1 MIRER
6 PCAASS
12 IAASTPRRL
21 ADNAAIG
28 DFALVAAG
36 LADHTAA
43 SMLLGAA
50 IAAAPTGVTLA
61 DPHQPDCP
69 IVFMNPAFQAITGY
83 GPEEVLGRNCRFL
96 QGAETDPRAVARL
109 RRAIQRA
116 EPATVEFVNY
126 RKDGGKFWNELRLA
140 PVRDMQGQLVSFVG
154 IQHDITERKRAEERE
169 VRARR
174 AAERANQAKS
184 EFLTVM
190 SHEIRTPMNG
200 VMGTIGLLL
209 DTGLDAEQRA
219 FAETARRCGHDLL
232 AIVND
237 ILDIGRIE
245 ARRLALSPAPFDV
258 AGLLQGVL
266 DLIAPAAA
274 EKSLTLAVE
283 IDPALPGTLIG
294 DAARLRQVLLNL
306 TDNAVKF
313 TAQGGVT
320 LRLTLEQ
327 AVGDAVRL
335 SISVSDTGIGISQ
348 AAQSR
353 LFGRFVQADASIARR
368 FGGSGLGLMICKRL
382 VGLMGGEIAVQSQV
396 GRGSTFHFTL
406 ELPRGS
412 NPVPAPLP
420 APGPRL
426 VTAPQAAALGRI
438 LLVEDSRANQLVGAA
453 MLRKAGYAVE
463 LANDAGA
470 AVARLAAGTAQPP
483 VDLVLM
489 DLHFGIAGG
498 ALPGGLAAMPRIR
511 ALPGDAGRVPVVAM
525 TAATLQASRTA
536 CLEAGMDGFLAKP
549 IDRAE
554 LVATVAETL
563 AKRPRRRAPV
573 PHRKLIDQAV
583 LDELAAAVEPGRMY
597 YLLGVFA
604 EETSMRR
611 LRLETLL
618 TRPDWSDSDLAAI
631 AHLAHAL
638 KSAAGT
644 FGASALSH
652 AALLLE
658 EACRAAD
665 HGAIRIEATAMARL
679 VSETLA
685 ALAPPGDGTLVAT
698 EGLAPVQ

>member
-6 PCAASS
+6 PSAAAS
-12 IAASTPRRL
+12 IAASAPRRL

-61 DPHQPDCP
+61 DPRRPDCP

-83 GPEEVLGRNCRFL
+83 GPTEVLGRNCRFL

-116 EPATVEFVNY
+116 EPATVELINY

-140 PVRDMQGQLVSFVG
+140 PVRDAQGQLVSFVG
-154 IQHDITERKRAEERE
+154 IQHDITDRKRAEERE

-200 VMGTIGLLL
+200 VMGTLALLL
-209 DTGLDAEQRA
+209 DTELDAEQRA

-245 ARRLALSPAPFDV
+245 AGRLTLSPAPFDLAALV
-258 AGLLQGVL
+258 QGVL
-266 DLIAPAAA
+266 DLMAPAAS
-274 EKSLTLAVE
+274 EKTLSLAAE
-283 IDPALPGTLIG
+283 IDPALPGRLIG

-306 TDNAVKF
+306 ADNAVKF

-320 LRLTLEQ
+320 LQLRQ
-327 AVGDAVRL
+327 ARTVGDAVRVAVV
-335 SISVSDTGIGISQ
+335 VSDTGIGISP
-348 AAQSR
+348 AAQAR

-368 FGGSGLGLMICKRL
+368 YGGSGLGLMICKRL
-382 VGLMGGEIAVQSQV
+382 VGLMGGDITVDSAP
-396 GRGSTFHFTL
+396 GRGSTFRF
-406 ELPRGS
+406 ELDLMRGPNTAPLAAPS
-412 NPVPAPLP
+412 ATARRASPAP
-420 APGPRL
+420 
-426 VTAPQAAALGRI
+426 TPQAGALGRI
-438 LLVEDSRANQLVGAA
+438 LLVEDSPANQLVGAA
-453 MLRKAGYAVE
+453 MLRKAGYAVD
-463 LANDAGA
+463 LADDADSA
-470 AVARLAAGTAQPP
+470 LARLQSGKTRPP
-483 VDLVLM
+483 IDLVLM
-489 DLHFGIAGG
+489 DLHFGTTAG
-498 ALPGGLAAMPRIR
+498 AVPGGLAAMPRIR
-511 ALPGDAGRVPVVAM
+511 ALPAPAGQVPVVAM
-525 TAATLQASRTA
+525 TGATLHGTRAA
-536 CLEAGMDGFLAKP
+536 CLNAGMDGFLAKP

-554 LVATVAETL
+554 LISTVAEAL
-563 AKRPRRRAPV
+563 ANNPRRRAGAGFPQS
-573 PHRKLIDQAV
+573 RLLDQAV
-583 LDELAAAVEPGRMY
+583 LDELAAAVEPGRLP
-597 YLLGVFA
+597 YLLSVFSKETEGRHARLQALLAHADWTQA
-604 EETSMRR
+604 E
-611 LRLETLL
+611 
-618 TRPDWSDSDLAAI
+618 LAAL

-644 FGASALSH
+644 FGAHALAS
-652 AALLLE
+652 AALKLE
-658 EACRAAD
+658 DASRGTDRAV
-665 HGAIRIEATAMARL
+665 IRDAAVAMVPLITETLRAMAPATR
-679 VSETLA
+679 A
-685 ALAPPGDGTLVAT
+685 DAVA
-698 EGLAPVQ
+698 G

>member
-6 PCAASS
+6 PSAASS
-12 IAASTPRRL
+12 IAASAPRRL

-61 DPHQPDCP
+61 DPRQADCP

-96 QGAETDPRAVARL
+96 QGAETDARALARL
-109 RRAIQRA
+109 RRALQRV
-116 EPATVEFVNY
+116 EPATVEFINY

-140 PVRDMQGQLVSFVG
+140 PVRDPQGQLVSFVG

-209 DTGLDAEQRA
+209 DTELDSEQRA

-245 ARRLALSPAPFDV
+245 AGRLALSPVPFDLACLV
-258 AGLLQGVL
+258 RGVL
-266 DLIAPAAA
+266 DLMAPAAA
-274 EKSLTLAVE
+274 EKALTLAAE
-283 IDPALPGTLIG
+283 IDPELPGTLIG

-306 TDNAVKF
+306 ADNAVKF
-313 TAQGGVT
+313 TAQGSVT
-320 LRLTLEQ
+320 LRLHQEQ
-327 AVGDAVRL
+327 ATGDAVRL
-335 SISVSDTGIGISQ
+335 QAAVSDTGIGISQ

-353 LFGRFVQADASIARR
+353 LFGRFMQADASIARR

-382 VGLMGGEIAVQSQV
+382 VGLMGGEITVESQV
-396 GRGSTFHFTL
+396 GRGSSFRFTL
-406 ELPRGS
+406 ELARGTDAPRAARAKTPPRS
-412 NPVPAPLP
+412 LPTSEPPAS
-420 APGPRL
+420 
-426 VTAPQAAALGRI
+426 ALGRI

-463 LANDAGA
+463 LANDANA
-470 AVARLAAGTAQPP
+470 AVARLAAGAGLPP
-483 VDLVLM
+483 IDLVLM
-489 DLHFGIAGG
+489 DLHFGMTSG

-511 ALPGDAGRVPVVAM
+511 ALPGEAGRVPVVAM
-525 TAATLQASRTA
+525 TAATLQPSRTA

-549 IDRAE
+549 VDRADLIAMVGE
-554 LVATVAETL
+554 VL
-563 AKRPRRRAPV
+563 ASRPRRRAPT
-573 PHRKLIDQAV
+573 PHGKLIDQAM
-583 LDELAAAVEPGRMY
+583 LDELAAAVEPGRLP
-597 YLLGVFA
+597 YLVEVFA
-604 EETSMRR
+604 EETGMRR
-611 LRLETLL
+611 LRLEALL
-618 TRPDWSDSDLAAI
+618 SRLDWNDAELSSI

-644 FGASALSH
+644 FGATALSQ

-658 EACRAAD
+658 EACRAGDRA
-665 HGAIRIEATAMARL
+665 AIRSEATGMVRL
-679 VSETLA
+679 ISETLA
-685 ALAPPGDGTLVAT
+685 AMAPTPGA
-698 EGLAPVQ
+698 